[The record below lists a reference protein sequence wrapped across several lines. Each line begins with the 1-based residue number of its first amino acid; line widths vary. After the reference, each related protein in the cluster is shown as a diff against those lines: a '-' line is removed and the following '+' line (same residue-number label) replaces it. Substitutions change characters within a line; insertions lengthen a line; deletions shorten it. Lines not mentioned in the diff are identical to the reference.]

1 MVLPGEVQDTSDLK
15 LAAGLLNLVHSAVLL
30 ADRSGRLLF
39 ANHEVRELLG
49 YSLESKLMPPSF
61 SNLIGAN
68 LEGVLEKLE
77 HGADGVTVLVH
88 GPRGKFPARVCWLSS
103 KDWLFAEL
111 SSGPEDVSTDPN
123 PLIETEPIDSAIA
136 RNARHHKDVLEPKG
150 REDDDQVCREW
161 LGGDL
166 LFLAASARMAKIR
179 KQVMQ
184 IATVNVPVLIWG
196 ESGAGKEVIARMVH
210 VYSARRQR
218 PFLKVNCAALP
229 GELLESE
236 LFGYDQGAFTG
247 AVRSKPGKF
256 ELANHGTIFLDEIAE
271 MNSHLQSKLLEVLQD
286 GQFTRLGGRNTV
298 RVDVRVLAATNVDV
312 HEAIRQGRF
321 REDLYYRLN
330 VVSLRVPSLRERS
343 SDIPVLLRHFVA
355 KYQKEFG
362 SPLVE
367 PPLSLLEAALT
378 YSWPGNVRELENF
391 AKRHVLLGDG
401 EEDLRKS
408 QETLDKQE
416 AALSQA
422 SNGSGRKSLKS
433 LVRTLKDETEM
444 KAIADALEQT
454 RWCRKDAAQMLGIS
468 YKALLYKMRQFGL
481 AQPAGE
487 LGPDPDSIAAHKLT
501 Q

>member
-1 MVLPGEVQDTSDLK
+1 MNPAEVVQDASDLQ
-15 LAAGLLNLVHSAVLL
+15 LAAKLLNLVHSAVLL

-39 ANHEVRELLG
+39 ANDEVSELLG
-49 YSLESKLMPPSF
+49 YDRDTKLMPPSF
-61 SNLIGAN
+61 SHLLGIG
-68 LEGVLEKLE
+68 LESVLEKLE
-77 HGADGVTVLVH
+77 QGAAGVTVLLH
-88 GPRGKFPARVCWLSS
+88 GPRGEFPAQVYWLPSRDWFLVELCSVSDDGDVDLDPSIESEGSAAAVPRKTQQRKDSQQIRGTENGDHVC
-103 KDWLFAEL
+103 
-111 SSGPEDVSTDPN
+111 
-123 PLIETEPIDSAIA
+123 
-136 RNARHHKDVLEPKG
+136 
-150 REDDDQVCREW
+150 QEW
-161 LGGDL
+161 LGDDL
-166 LFLAASARMAKIR
+166 LFLTASPLMVKIR

-210 VYSARRQR
+210 MYSARRQR
-218 PFLKVNCAALP
+218 PILKVNCAALP

-271 MNSHLQSKLLEVLQD
+271 MNSHLQSKLLQVLQD
-286 GQFTRLGGRNTV
+286 GQYTRLGGRNSV
-298 RVDVRVLAATNVDV
+298 RVDVRVLAATNMDV

-343 SDIPVLLRHFVA
+343 SDIPVLLQHFIG

-362 SPLVE
+362 CPLAE
-367 PPLSLLEAALT
+367 PPVSLLEAALA

-408 QETLDKQE
+408 REAVEKQQ
-416 AALSQA
+416 AGLPLS
-422 SNGSGRKSLKS
+422 SSVPVRKTLKS

-444 KAIADALEQT
+444 QAIADALEQT

-481 AQPAGE
+481 APPAGE
-487 LGPDPDSIAAHKLT
+487 IGSDSDSIGGHKLT